1 MLAATSQLT
10 ASITDPLVNFAVDV
24 VDSIGVLGV
33 FVLMTLESACV
44 PIPSEPTMMAAG
56 FAVSR
61 GDMDLVPV
69 VAAGVA
75 ANVLGSWIAWAAGY
89 YGRIELLEKNKLVHI
104 NPKHLAW
111 ADRWFERH
119 GDATVFWSRMLPI
132 VRTFISLPAGV
143 ARMPFWRFTLL
154 TVAGC
159 IPWMLGLTLL
169 GKSVGEN
176 WRDLQDKMHYFDYLI
191 AALIVIGVVYLV
203 IRWRRGKDDEDEG
216 GVEAAP
222 DGVT

>member
-1 MLAATSQLT
+1 MPAAELFLPLT

-33 FVLMTLESACV
+33 FILMTLESACV

-61 GDMDLVPV
+61 GDMDLWAV
-69 VAAGVA
+69 VFAGVA
-75 ANVLGSWIAWAAGY
+75 ANVVGSWIAWAAGY
-89 YGRIELLEKNKLVHI
+89 YGRIELLDRNRLVHI
-104 NPKHLAW
+104 NPKHLAM

-154 TVAGC
+154 TLAGC

-169 GKSVGEN
+169 GRSVGEN
-176 WRDLQDKMHYFDYLI
+176 WRDLQDKLHYFDYLI
-191 AALIVIGVVYLV
+191 AALIVIGLVYLA
-203 IRWRRGKDDEDEG
+203 IRWRRNGKSDEG
-216 GVEAAP
+216 AATA
-222 DGVT
+222 DSAV

>member
-1 MLAATSQLT
+1 MLAAIAILT

-33 FVLMTLESACV
+33 FILMTLESMCV

-61 GDMDLVPV
+61 GDMEFWAV
-69 VAAGVA
+69 VTAGVA
-75 ANVLGSWIAWAAGY
+75 ANVVGSWIAWAAGY
-89 YGRIELLEKNKLVHI
+89 YGRIELLDRNKLVHI

-143 ARMPFWRFTLL
+143 AKMPFWRFTLL
-154 TVAGC
+154 TLAGC
-159 IPWMLGLTLL
+159 IPWMVGLTLL
-169 GKSVGEN
+169 GKEVGEN

-191 AALIVIGVVYLV
+191 AALIVIGLIYLA
-203 IRWRRGKDDEDEG
+203 IRWRRNGKGDEST
-216 GVEAAP
+216 AAA
-222 DGVT
+222 DTAA